1 MVNIARW
8 TMAHRRTVVVAWIV
22 AVVGIFAVSGAVG
35 KKTAS
40 SFTLPGTGSQQAV
53 DLLQSKFPAQ
63 AGDADQIVFQA
74 RNGTLTSGA
83 DRSSIEAML
92 ARVARLPHVTSVVS
106 PYAAGQQ
113 AISRDGTIGFATVN
127 FDERANALPVAA
139 VNRVISTAQSARSA
153 TLDVQLGGQAIE
165 QAQQASLGFATIVGI
180 AAAIVILLISFG
192 SFAAMGLPIATALLG
207 LGAGIGV
214 ITLASHVIDMPSFA
228 SELALMIGLGVGVDY
243 ALFIVTRFRENFRS
257 NGGNVEQAVEAAINT
272 SGRAVLFAGI
282 TVVIALLGMFAL
294 GVSLLSGAAVA
305 ASIGV
310 VLVLFASL
318 TLLPALLSLIGRRVG
333 EASGRPAVRFRRRR
347 SGPAAQSSPAVAQSS
362 PAVAQPSPAVAQPER
377 AGFWLRWVQRVQ
389 RRPAITA
396 VAATALM
403 LALAAPALGL
413 RLASSDAGNDPANQT
428 TRQAYE
434 LLAKGFGRGFN
445 GPLQLAV
452 ALPQA
457 HDTAALT
464 RLSDAVRST
473 PGVVSVARPELN
485 RDGTAAA
492 VVVYP
497 ATSPQ
502 SAETSSLVTH
512 LRDSVIPSVERS
524 SGARVYVGGA
534 TAAQVDFSHVLAS
547 KLPLFIGVV
556 VALAALLL
564 LVVFRSFVI
573 PAQAA
578 LMNLLSI
585 GASLGIVQ
593 AVFERGWG
601 AGLFGSQAGPID
613 SFIPVLTFA
622 IVFGLSMD
630 YEVFLVS
637 RVHEEWQA
645 RRDPSAAVREGLSR
659 TGRVISAAAA
669 VMVAVFGA
677 FAISGD
683 RVLAMFGLA
692 MASAVFLDAIVV
704 RMLLLPA
711 VLELLGRR
719 TWAMPTW
726 LDRRLPRIAIEA
738 EDHDGAHPASR
749 PTLEPA
755 FEPTS

>member
-1 MVNIARW
+1 MLRIARW

-22 AVVGIFAVSGAVG
+22 AVVGIFAVSNSVG

-53 DLLQSKFPAQ
+53 DLLQSRFPAQ

-74 RNGTLTSGA
+74 RTGTLNSAA
-83 DRSSIEAML
+83 DRASIDAML
-92 ARVARLPHVTSVVS
+92 ARVAGLPHVTSVVS
-106 PYAAGQQ
+106 PYAAGQH

-139 VNRVISTAQSARSA
+139 VNRVISTAESARSA

-243 ALFIVTRFRENFRS
+243 ALFIVTRFRENYRS
-257 NGGNVEQAVEAAINT
+257 NGGDVAQAIEAAINT

-310 VLVLFASL
+310 VLVLAASL
-318 TLLPALLSLIGRRVG
+318 TLLPALLSLVGRRVG
-333 EASGRPAVRFRRRR
+333 EAGGRPLVRIGRRRV
-347 SGPAAQSSPAVAQSS
+347 SP
-362 PAVAQPSPAVAQPER
+362 PAQPSGAGAQPSQPAR

-389 RRPAITA
+389 RRPALTA

-428 TRQAYE
+428 TRQAFD
-434 LLAKGFGRGFN
+434 LLAKGFGPGFN

-464 RLSDAVRST
+464 ELSRSLEST
-473 PGVVSVARPELN
+473 PGVVSVARPQLN

-492 VVVYP
+492 VAAYP
-497 ATSPQ
+497 STSPQ
-502 SAETSSLVTH
+502 SAQTSSLVTR
-512 LRDSVIPSVERS
+512 LRDSVIPPVERS
-524 SGARVYVGGA
+524 TGARVYVGGA

-573 PAQAA
+573 PVQAA

-613 SFIPVLTFA
+613 SFIPVLAFA

-645 RRDPSAAVREGLSR
+645 RRDPSAAVREGLAR
-659 TGRVISAAAA
+659 TGRVITAAAA

-711 VLELLGRR
+711 VLELLGRT
-719 TWAMPTW
+719 TWWMPGW

-738 EDHDGAHPASR
+738 EGQPAAHPTSDHR
-749 PTLEPA
+749 PALEPA

>member
-1 MVNIARW
+1 M
-8 TMAHRRTVVVAWIV
+8 VAWIV
-22 AVVGIFAVSGAVG
+22 AVVGIFAVSGSVG

-74 RNGTLTSGA
+74 RTGALTNAA
-83 DRSSIEAML
+83 DRASIEAML

-106 PYAAGQQ
+106 PYAAGQH
-113 AISRDGTIGFATVN
+113 AISRDGTIGFATVD

-139 VNRVISTAQSARSA
+139 VNRVISTAESARSS
-153 TLDVQLGGQAIE
+153 TLNVQLGGQAIE

-180 AAAIVILLISFG
+180 AAAIVILLISLG
-192 SFAAMGLPIATALLG
+192 SFAAMGLPIATALFG

-243 ALFIVTRFRENFRS
+243 ALFIVTRFRENYRS
-257 NGGNVEQAVEAAINT
+257 NGGDVAQAVEAAINT
-272 SGRAVLFAGI
+272 SGRAILFAGV

-310 VLVLFASL
+310 VLVLAASL

-333 EASGRPAVRFRRRR
+333 EAGGRR
-347 SGPAAQSSPAVAQSS
+347 SSPQAG
-362 PAVAQPSPAVAQPER
+362 PER
-377 AGFWLRWVQRVQ
+377 PGFWLRWVQRVQ
-389 RRPAITA
+389 RRPALTA

-428 TRQAYE
+428 TRQAFD
-434 LLAKGFGRGFN
+434 LLAKGFGPGFN

-464 RLSDAVRST
+464 SLSHAVKST
-473 PGVVSVARPELN
+473 PGVVSVTPPELN

-497 ATSPQ
+497 STSPQ
-502 SAETSSLVTH
+502 SAQTSSLVTR
-512 LRDSVIPSVERS
+512 LRDSVIPPVERS

-573 PAQAA
+573 PVQAA

-637 RVHEEWQA
+637 RVHEEWQV
-645 RRDPSAAVREGLSR
+645 RRDPSAAVREGLAR
-659 TGRVISAAAA
+659 TGRVITAAAA

-692 MASAVFLDAIVV
+692 MASAVFLDALVV

-711 VLELLGRR
+711 VLQLLGRR
-719 TWAMPTW
+719 TWAMPRW

-738 EDHDGAHPASR
+738 EGQDAAHPAPR
-749 PTLEPA
+749 PALEPA

>member
-22 AVVGIFAVSGAVG
+22 AVVGIFAVSSSVG

-74 RNGTLTSGA
+74 RTGTLTSGA

-106 PYAAGQQ
+106 PYAAGQH

-127 FDERANALPVAA
+127 FDESANALPVAA
-139 VNRVISTAQSARSA
+139 VNRVISTAESARSS
-153 TLDVQLGGQAIE
+153 TLNVQLGGQAIE

-180 AAAIVILLISFG
+180 AAAIVILLISLG

-243 ALFIVTRFRENFRS
+243 ALFIVTRFRENYRS
-257 NGGNVEQAVEAAINT
+257 NGGDVAQAVEAAINT
-272 SGRAVLFAGI
+272 SGRAVLFAGV

-310 VLVLFASL
+310 VLVLAASL

-333 EASGRPAVRFRRRR
+333 EAGGRR
-347 SGPAAQSSPAVAQSS
+347 SRPQAG
-362 PAVAQPSPAVAQPER
+362 PER
-377 AGFWLRWVQRVQ
+377 PGFWLRWAQRVQ
-389 RRPAITA
+389 RRPALTA

-413 RLASSDAGNDPANQT
+413 RLASSDAGNDPASQT
-428 TRQAYE
+428 TRQAFD
-434 LLAKGFGRGFN
+434 LLAKGFGPGFN

-457 HDTAALT
+457 HDTAALNS
-464 RLSDAVRST
+464 LSHAVKSA
-473 PGVVSVARPELN
+473 PGVVSVTPPELN

-497 ATSPQ
+497 STSPQ
-502 SAETSSLVTH
+502 SAQTSSLVTR
-512 LRDSVIPSVERS
+512 LRDSVIPPVERS
-524 SGARVYVGGA
+524 SGARVFVGGA

-573 PAQAA
+573 PVQAA

-645 RRDPSAAVREGLSR
+645 RRDPSAAVREGLAR
-659 TGRVISAAAA
+659 TGRVITAAAA

-692 MASAVFLDAIVV
+692 MASAVFLDALVV

-711 VLELLGRR
+711 VLELLGRT
-719 TWAMPTW
+719 TWAMPRW

-738 EDHDGAHPASR
+738 EAPTPAPAAR
-749 PTLEPA
+749 PSLEPA

>member
-1 MVNIARW
+1 MVKIARW
-8 TMAHRRTVVVAWIV
+8 TMAHRRTVVIAWIA
-22 AVVGIFAVSGAVG
+22 AVVGIFAVSSSVG

-53 DLLQSKFPAQ
+53 DLLQSRFPAQ
-63 AGDADQIVFQA
+63 AGDADQIVFHA
-74 RNGTLTSGA
+74 RTGKLTDSA
-83 DRSSIEAML
+83 DRAAINATV
-92 ARVARLPHVTSVVS
+92 ARVAQLPHVTSVVS
-106 PYAAGQQ
+106 PYAQGQR
-113 AISRDGTIGFATVN
+113 AISRDGTIGFATIE
-127 FDERANALPVAA
+127 FDERANALPSAA
-139 VNRVISTAQSARSA
+139 VDRVISAAESARSA

-165 QAQQASLGFATIVGI
+165 QAQQASLGFATVVGI
-180 AAAIVILLISFG
+180 AAAILILLISFG
-192 SFAAMGLPIATALLG
+192 SFSAMGLPIATALLG

-243 ALFIVTRFRENFRS
+243 ALFIVTRFRENYGS

-272 SGRAVLFAGI
+272 SGRAVLFAGV

-294 GVSLLSGAAVA
+294 GVSLLSGAGVA

-310 VLVLFASL
+310 VLVLAASL
-318 TLLPALLSLIGRRVG
+318 TLLPALLSLVGRRVG
-333 EASGRPAVRFRRRR
+333 EARGRRTE
-347 SGPAAQSSPAVAQSS
+347 
-362 PAVAQPSPAVAQPER
+362 AQPTRP
-377 AGFWLRWVQRVQ
+377 GFWMRWVQRLQ
-389 RRPAITA
+389 RRPALTA
-396 VAATALM
+396 VAATTVM
-403 LALAAPALGL
+403 LVLAAPALGL
-413 RLASSDAGNDPANQT
+413 RLASSDAGNDPTSQT
-428 TRQAYE
+428 TRQAFD
-434 LLAKGFGRGFN
+434 LLAEGFGPGFN

-452 ALPQA
+452 ALPRPHDAQGLTDLSQA
-457 HDTAALT
+457 
-464 RLSDAVRST
+464 VKST
-473 PGVVSVARPELN
+473 PGVASVAPPELN
-485 RDGTAAA
+485 QAGTAAA
-492 VVVYP
+492 VVAYP
-497 ATSPQ
+497 STSPQ
-502 SAETSSLVTH
+502 SAQTSSLVTR
-512 LRDSVIPSVERS
+512 LRNSVIPPVERRT
-524 SGARVYVGGA
+524 GTRVYVGGA

-573 PAQAA
+573 PIQAA

-593 AVFERGWG
+593 AVFERGWLG
-601 AGLFGSQAGPID
+601 GLFGAQPGPID

-630 YEVFLVS
+630 YEVFLIS

-645 RRDPSAAVREGLSR
+645 RRDASAAVREGLAK
-659 TGRVISAAAA
+659 TGRVITAAAA
-669 VMVAVFGA
+669 VMVSVFAA

-692 MASAVFLDAIVV
+692 MASAVFLDALVV

-711 VLELLGRR
+711 VLELLGRA
-719 TWAMPTW
+719 TWAMPRW

-738 EDHDGAHPASR
+738 EDHEAAQPAPRRS
-749 PTLEPA
+749 LEPA
-755 FEPTS
+755 IEAAP